1 MHTDVFTQL
10 ARLQQRRRQIKN
22 KYFFVMTE
30 ADVKSSSWSV
40 AFYQQIL
47 HGLKYS
53 LQIHSLVSTQ
63 VVALS
68 SEIVCLFVCLL
79 SHHHGALVVNG
90 PSAVDETVNLLSRK
104 RRGVPAV

>member
-10 ARLQQRRRQIKN
+10 ARLQQRRGQIKD
-22 KYFFVMTE
+22 KYFFVMTK
-30 ADVKSSSWSV
+30 ADVKSSPWSV

-68 SEIVCLFVCLL
+68 SEVVCLFVLFVCCHTITGLL
-79 SHHHGALVVNG
+79 S
-90 PSAVDETVNLLSRK
+90 SM
-104 RRGVPAV
+104 VPLP